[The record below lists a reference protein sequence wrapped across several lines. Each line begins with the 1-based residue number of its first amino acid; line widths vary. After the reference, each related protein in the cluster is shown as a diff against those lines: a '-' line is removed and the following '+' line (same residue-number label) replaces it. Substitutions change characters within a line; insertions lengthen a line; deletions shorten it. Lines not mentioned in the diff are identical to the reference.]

1 MGASLL
7 ARYGLTFLSFSAMQA
22 MQFLLPLLALPWL
35 GRVLGNE
42 AFGLLMYMCLLP
54 PLIALVM
61 DWGLATGG
69 SRKAALL
76 RGADLRLGS
85 LLGAALTAKFLLAC
99 LCLCLAAL
107 CWPWLPHAAQEP
119 AGYWLAVLAGLSRG
133 LSPVWFCQGAGQ
145 DVPALAC
152 LDICASLLTLLMV
165 FLFIQA
171 PGQWPL
177 YLLFL
182 AVSRLLVNCGM
193 TVRLC
198 LRYRPRP
205 DVSGAI
211 KLLAASS
218 TLAGSAMAMMFCQN
232 GGQLA
237 LGFLLPAADMGLI
250 VAVNKMLRSF
260 VALLAP
266 ITQTLYP
273 ELCILARR
281 APGQALA
288 ILRRSLLLVTSI
300 ALAGAGLIWVMAPLL
315 IELALGSQYA
325 RGANVLRI
333 AILAAPSMA
342 LEQAIASQVVI
353 PCGGEKELL
362 KLQAGCA
369 AGCLPLAWFLGH
381 AFGLLGGASLA
392 VWIELA
398 LLAGTG
404 LIAGQRLA
412 RRGQITC
419 MKR

>member
-7 ARYGLTFLSFSAMQA
+7 ARYGLTFLSFGAMQA

-35 GRVLGNE
+35 GRVLGSE

-61 DWGLATGG
+61 DWGLTTSG
-69 SRKAALL
+69 SREAALL
-76 RGADLRLGS
+76 RGTDLRLGA

-99 LCLCLAAL
+99 LCLCLACL

-119 AGYWLAVLAGLSRG
+119 AGYWLAVLAGISRG
-133 LSPVWFCQGAGQ
+133 LSPVWFCQGAAR
-145 DVPALAC
+145 DVPVLAC

-165 FLFIQA
+165 FIFIQA

-182 AVSRLLVNCGM
+182 AISSLLVNCGM
-193 TVRLC
+193 TVRLW

-205 DVSGAI
+205 DLSGAL

-218 TLAGSAMAMMFCQN
+218 TLAGSAMALLFCQN

-237 LGFLLPAADMGLI
+237 LGFLLPAPDMGLI

-260 VALLAP
+260 AALLGP

-273 ELCILARR
+273 ELCILAKR
-281 APGQALA
+281 APGQALR
-288 ILRRSLLLVTSI
+288 ILRRSLLLVASA
-300 ALAGAGLIWVMAPLL
+300 ALTGAGLVWLMAPLL
-315 IELALGSQYA
+315 IELALGSQYI
-325 RGANVLRI
+325 RGADVLRI
-333 AILAAPSMA
+333 AILAGPAMA

-353 PCGGEKELL
+353 PCGCEKELL
-362 KLQAGCA
+362 KLQACCA
-369 AGCLPLAWFLGH
+369 AGCLPLAWFLGQ

-404 LIAGQRLA
+404 LIAGQALE
-412 RRGQITC
+412 RGAQIKC